1 MESSSSVLAQ
11 LLSAAVLMRHSMA
24 IIATQ
29 MFKLQLTL
37 LLFSLSLR
45 IALTQRRSPYGCSSI
60 FRYQQQSDHW
70 IGILTPPEDGLKSV
84 KWLVRFASH
93 GIDQNGTVS
102 SLDPYPDKQTALQ
115 TMHNGGRAECF
126 VRFDGY
132 VQLVPKVEYVELNG
146 QVLCTGSGYAA
157 PYSSMTRE
165 LHMALTS
172 QTTHEHRSTG
182 LVNAP
187 ITPNPW
193 TTTTTARLATS
204 VGSNGGRWDANPFL
218 KPLKNNRT
226 EPVVTVDARRDPAE
240 EECGLEGYV
249 ALQNGGEIVPRGRFP
264 WLAALYLDTNS
275 DPNKI
280 ELIYKCVTSL
290 ISARTVITAAHCIYG
305 YTPAQLR
312 VYVGRH
318 DTSLHPEKDATL
330 MTVES
335 MRTHP
340 DFVGNVVPDCDVGL
354 LVLAEK
360 VQFSYYVRP
369 ICLWSKGISLD
380 ENETTVAG
388 WGNDANFKPTRFP
401 VAVNVSL
408 VSREKCLFDL
418 LTARD
423 FLTPRTLCAG
433 NSQGHGPCLGD
444 SGGGLMVLHNDR
456 WYVRG
461 IVSLAQRA
469 GHGCNLS
476 RFVIYSDVASHLSWV
491 ERNIVR

>member
-1 MESSSSVLAQ
+1 
-11 LLSAAVLMRHSMA
+11 MRHSMA

-29 MFKLQLTL
+29 MLKLPLTL

-45 IALTQRRSPYGCSSI
+45 IVLTQSRSPSGCYSI

-70 IGILTPPEDGLKSV
+70 IGLLTPPEDGLKSV
-84 KWLVRFASH
+84 EWLVRFVSH
-93 GIDQNGTVS
+93 GTDQNGTVS

-115 TMHNGGRAECF
+115 AMHNGGRAECF

-132 VQLVPKVEYVELNG
+132 VHLVPKVVHIELNG
-146 QVLCTGSGYAA
+146 QVLCTASGYA
-157 PYSSMTRE
+157 PPSTRMTRE
-165 LHMALTS
+165 LHMAVTS
-172 QTTHEHRSTG
+172 QTTQEHRSTG
-182 LVNAP
+182 LIHAP
-187 ITPNPW
+187 ITPTPW
-193 TTTTTARLATS
+193 MATTTEKSAAS
-204 VGSNGGRWDANPFL
+204 VGSNWGRWDANPFL
-218 KPLKNNRT
+218 KPLKNNRE
-226 EPVVTVDARRDPAE
+226 EPIVIVDTRRDPAE

-264 WLAALYLDTNS
+264 WLAALYLDTNI

-280 ELIYKCVTSL
+280 QLIYKCVTSL
-290 ISARTVITAAHCIYG
+290 ISARTVITAAHCIYS

-360 VQFSYYVRP
+360 VQFSFYVRP
-369 ICLWSKGISLD
+369 ICLWSNGMSLD
-380 ENETTVAG
+380 GEEEIAVAG

-401 VAVNVSL
+401 VAVNVTL
-408 VSREKCLFDL
+408 VSREMCLSDM

-423 FLTPRTLCAG
+423 FLTPRALCAD

-444 SGGGLMVLHNDR
+444 SGGGLMVLRNGR

-476 RFVIYSDVASHLSWV
+476 RSVIYSDVASHLSWV